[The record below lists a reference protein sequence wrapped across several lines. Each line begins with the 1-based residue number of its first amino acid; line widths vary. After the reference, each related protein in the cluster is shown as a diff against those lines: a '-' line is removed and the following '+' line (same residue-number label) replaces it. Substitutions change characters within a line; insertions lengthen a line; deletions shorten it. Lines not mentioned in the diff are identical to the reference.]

1 MTKEAQKH
9 NNENSS
15 LIIKN
20 GKFWLKLARANAKW
34 PWGYIIVAIVL
45 TAIVLLCVGTYH
57 CCHGESNPIGK
68 AFADMV
74 SPVTLRNVAYES
86 NTIAVVDTCSFDN
99 KVTSIK
105 AEDRS
110 LLGVSLLF
118 LFGTLVFSGLVI
130 ASLTN
135 TMRNWAERF
144 KQGKLRVGR
153 FSGHSVIIGYND
165 MVLGIIKKYF
175 SDKEKEQ
182 DGEKAKKRNLPMLLV
197 GVKSDVQGTWYR
209 IRDHAYLSRY
219 QLDSIVIFQVDSN
232 NDDHLT
238 KRLQVQ
244 RASEVYIIGED
255 DDADNLKV
263 YKKVLEICKTRKPE
277 CYVHLQYQS
286 TIALFQTYT
295 EGIDHFHAFNIHDVL
310 ARQLF
315 SNNKNSVLIKA
326 NSDKY
331 VHFVIVGMTEMGE
344 AIAREAAFL
353 CHYPNFDSRGIRTRI
368 TFIDPKAS
376 EHMTYF
382 TGRYHHLFDLC
393 SHTFRHAGGVLAWPV
408 LEKNFLDIEF
418 EFVEANIAD
427 ATMQREISEW
437 AEDKKQL
444 LTMAIC
450 ANHPHRNMAAGLY
463 LPDAV
468 FENKIPVW
476 VYQPAKSDMKEYLR
490 HSHFDNIVTFGIYG
504 EEFDIKNTRIISQA
518 KRLNHFY
525 WHCNDEKVVYEKDTV
540 DDEWDKIRIFD
551 KWSNVYNVSAIPVKL
566 DSIGGSEH
574 LNENIEVLAQV
585 EHNRWNVEKLLM
597 GFRPTTEEEHQKIL
611 NGEKTKK
618 EYQNEFIHDN
628 IRPFKELDMPT
639 QDIDRNFTREIPK
652 IKDANK

>member
-1 MTKEAQKH
+1 M
-9 NNENSS
+9 
-15 LIIKN
+15 L
-20 GKFWLKLARANAKW
+20 
-34 PWGYIIVAIVL
+34 V
-45 TAIVLLCVGTYH
+45 VGACY

-74 SPVTLRNVAYES
+74 SPVTLRSVAYES
-86 NTIAVVDTCSFDN
+86 NTKAVVSTCHYDN

-110 LLGVSLLF
+110 LLGVSFLF

-135 TMRNWAERF
+135 TMRNWADRF
-144 KQGKLRVGR
+144 KQGKLRVGK
-153 FSGHSVIIGYND
+153 FSGHIVIIGYND
-165 MVLGIIKKYF
+165 MVLGIIKKIF
-175 SDKEKEQ
+175 SDKEKE
-182 DGEKAKKRNLPMLLV
+182 EKKDKKRSLPMVLV

-209 IRDHAYLSRY
+209 IRNHTDLNRY
-219 QLDSIVIFQVDSN
+219 QLGSIVIFQVDSN
-232 NDDHLT
+232 SDDHLT

-244 RASEVYIIGED
+244 RALDVYIIGED

-263 YKKVLEICKTRKPE
+263 YKKVIEICNIWKPE

-286 TIALFQTYT
+286 TLALFQTYT
-295 EGIDHFHAFNIHDVL
+295 EGLKKFHAFNIHDVL

-315 SNNKNSVLIKA
+315 SKVNRFSPIGA

-344 AIAREAAFL
+344 AIARETAFL
-353 CHYPNFDSRGIRTRI
+353 CHYPNFVTKGIRTRI

-393 SHTFRHAGGVLAWPV
+393 KHTFRHAGGVLAWPV
-408 LEKNFLDIEF
+408 LEKGFLDTEF

-427 ATMQREISEW
+427 AAMQKELSEW
-437 AEDKKQL
+437 ADDAKQL
-444 LTMAIC
+444 LTIAIC
-450 ANHPHRNMAAGLY
+450 ANHPHRGMAAGLY

-468 FENKIPVW
+468 FENKKPVW
-476 VYQPAKSDMKEYLR
+476 VYQPAKSDIRDYLG
-490 HSHFDNIVTFGIYG
+490 HSHFDNIVTFGMAG
-504 EEFDIKNTRIISQA
+504 EELDIKNTEVIRQS

-525 WHCNDEKVVYEKDTV
+525 WHCDDEKVVYEENTV
-540 DDEWDKIRIFD
+540 DEEWEKIRIFD
-551 KWSNVYNVSAIPVKL
+551 KWSNVYNVSAIPIKL
-566 DSIGGSEH
+566 NSIGGLDY

-597 GFRPTTEEEHQKIL
+597 GFRPTTVIEHQLIL
-611 NGEKTKK
+611 FDSKQKK
-618 EYQNEFIHDN
+618 ALKERFVHDN
-628 IRPFKELDMPT
+628 IRPFCELDEET
-639 QDIDRNFTREIPK
+639 KDIDRKFTREIPEIINASK
-652 IKDANK
+652 